1 MSLGATVSQY
11 HFTPLQSNAMS
22 APIAGQYFAE
32 QDMVYTT
39 DNASTKAHFGLSSI
53 DQIQYDAANY
63 YLFNPTLE
71 LGVDCGRVNEAAGRP
86 NLNYISQT
94 GGGACYPASI
104 SATKAAK
111 QLDASYN
118 DFAPSA
124 EQIVLAEGDIRY
136 APARYVDQNN
146 YVSPPLTDFTYQP
159 RLMGTRDAVSQ
170 GCFNSS
176 IDQTQGNTTTCSL
189 NTAEL
194 GQPYPA
200 YPTSSDPRT
209 NYGVDEPHSQYWSS
223 LNAGG
228 VFPKGCQ
235 PMSDDYTL
243 GTSECNLHS
252 TEAGPSKIPPQYAMN
267 LGMGGNGVRLSKA
280 QLKKMQKA
288 RARK

>member
-11 HFTPLQSNAMS
+11 HFNPVQSNAMS

-71 LGVDCGRVNEAAGRP
+71 LGVDCGRLNEAAGRP
-86 NLNYISQT
+86 NLNFVSQA
-94 GGGACYPASI
+94 GGGACYPMSI

-111 QLDASYN
+111 QLDANYN
-118 DFAPSA
+118 SFAPSA

-136 APARYVDQNN
+136 APARFVDQNN

-159 RLMGTRDAVSQ
+159 RLMGTRDPLSD
-170 GCFNSS
+170 GCYASS
-176 IDQTQGNTTTCSL
+176 LDQTQGNTTICGL
-189 NTAEL
+189 ADPDIAL
-194 GQPYPA
+194 PYKS
-200 YPTSSDPRT
+200 SSDPRT

-223 LNAGG
+223 LNLGG
-228 VFPKGCQ
+228 VFPKMCE
-235 PMSDDYTL
+235 PMSDNFTL
-243 GTSECNLHS
+243 GVAECDLGS
-252 TEAGPSKIPPQYAMN
+252 VQAGPPGALAPQYAQN
-267 LGMGGNGVRLSKA
+267 LGMGGNGAMRL
-280 QLKKMQKA
+280 QHGKKGGK
-288 RARK
+288 RK

>member
-11 HFTPLQSNAMS
+11 QFTPMQSNAMS

-39 DNASTKAHFGLSSI
+39 DNSSTKAHFGLSSI

-71 LGVDCGRVNEAAGRP
+71 LGVDCGRLNEAAGRP
-86 NLNYISQT
+86 NLNLISSS

-111 QLDASYN
+111 QLDANYN
-118 DFAPSA
+118 SFAPSA
-124 EQIVLAEGDIRY
+124 EQVVLAEGDIRY

-159 RLMGTRDAVSQ
+159 RLMGTRDAVGP
-170 GCFNSS
+170 GCYSS
-176 IDQTQGNTTTCSL
+176 GIDQTQGNTSTCGL
-189 NTAEL
+189 VGDPL
-194 GQPYPA
+194 PYKS
-200 YPTSSDPRT
+200 SSDPRT

-223 LNAGG
+223 LNLGG
-228 VFPKGCQ
+228 IVPQGCT
-235 PMSDDYTL
+235 PMSADYTL
-243 GTSECNLHS
+243 NTAECSLAS
-252 TEAGPSKIPPQYAMN
+252 VEAGPNAGIPPQYPTN
-267 LGMGGNGVRLSKA
+267 LGMGGNGAMRMMTATGK
-280 QLKKMQKA
+280 
-288 RARK
+288 RR